1 MSKPIFKRLSHVC
14 IFVFCFAFV
23 WLTGCQT
30 QKPIGSDVVIL
41 YTNDVH
47 CSIDEGIGYAGLLSY
62 KEKMLEQTK
71 YVALVD
77 CGDAI
82 QGELLGTVSQGEY
95 IIDLMNETGYDYAV
109 LGNHEFDYGMEQ
121 LRYLMESA
129 AFPYLGCNISYT
141 GSGENLLDTVE
152 PYALKEYG
160 EITVAFIGVSTP
172 YSITTSTPKYFM
184 DENGNLVY
192 DFYNNSAESFYS
204 CVQGYVDECVE
215 AGADY
220 VILLTHLGDGEEFS
234 PYSSVELIANTTDV
248 DVVLDGHS
256 HSVISSAVVE
266 NQDGGEV
273 LLSSTG
279 TGLTNIGQLV
289 ITQNGVIST
298 GLISSYGNRNAEMEE
313 YVLDIK
319 KSYEE
324 EMKEVLA
331 VSDTYLSC
339 SDENGVRLVRNRE
352 TTIGNFCADAYRFV
366 SGADIAFIQGGG
378 IRADLPKGDITY
390 ADLLAVHPWANTLC
404 MVEASGKE
412 ILDALEFGSR
422 FVEAEYAF
430 GQDALGENGGFLQV
444 SGLRFC
450 IDTKVDSTVE
460 TDENELFASVAGA
473 YRVSE
478 VEVQNADG
486 SYSPL
491 NPEETYTLA
500 STNYIIK
507 DCGDGYNMFADN
519 ALLID
524 EGMTDYQMLAT
535 YIQKSLNGNLFAY
548 SDIEGRI
555 TVK

>member
-1 MSKPIFKRLSHVC
+1 MRRKERIVLAAFILC
-14 IFVFCFAFV
+14 LVFAL
-23 WLTGCQT
+23 LTGCQA
-30 QKPIGSDVVIL
+30 QKPVGPDVVIL

-47 CSIDEGIGYAGLLSY
+47 CSIDEGIGYAGLLAY
-62 KEKMLEQTK
+62 KEKMLEQTP
-71 YVALVD
+71 YVTLVD

-121 LRYLMESA
+121 LEYLMESA

-141 GSGENLLDTVE
+141 GSGENLMDTVK

-184 DENGNLVY
+184 DESGNLVY
-192 DFYNNSAESFYS
+192 DFYNNSAESFYA

-248 DVVLDGHS
+248 DAVLDGHS

-266 NQDGGEV
+266 NQDGEEV

-289 ITQNGVIST
+289 ITQNGMVST
-298 GLISSYGNRNAEMEE
+298 GLISSYGNKNAEMEE
-313 YVLDIK
+313 FVLDIK
-319 KSYEE
+319 ATYEE
-324 EMKEVLA
+324 EMNEVLA
-331 VSDTYLSC
+331 ASDTSLSC
-339 SDENGVRLVRNRE
+339 SDEAGVRLVRNRE
-352 TTIGNFCADAYRFV
+352 TTIGNFCADAYRAV

-378 IRADLPKGDITY
+378 IRADLPEGDITY
-390 ADLLAVHPWANTLC
+390 ADLFAVHPWANTLC
-404 MVEASGKE
+404 MVEVSGKE
-412 ILDALEFGSR
+412 ILDALEFGAR
-422 FVEAEYAF
+422 FVEAEYAS

-460 TDENELFASVAGA
+460 TDENELFISVAGA
-473 YRVSE
+473 YRVSD

-491 NPEETYTLA
+491 NPEETYTVA

-507 DCGDGYNMFADN
+507 DYGDGYSMFADN
-519 ALLID
+519 TMLID

-535 YIQKSLNGNLFAY
+535 YIQKYLGGNLFAY